1 MATGALVGARC
12 FASAQEATDAVYSAA
27 PVSQAVGPT
36 TYVSEFV
43 MSSGSWVVRRSV
55 VAQDGT
61 VTTMQDAAAPVLSF
75 PACDTT
81 AQFMDGMTVGWAITA
96 AMVAAWCAVFLKKGL

>member
-43 MSSGSWVVRRSV
+43 FASGSWVVRRSV
-55 VAQDGT
+55 IAQDGA

-81 AQFMDGMTVGWAITA
+81 AQFMDGMTVGWAIVA
-96 AMVAAWCAVFLKKGL
+96 AMVAAWCVVSLKGAL